1 MANEKMVKLDDL
13 LKSRGWEKMK
23 ELIKNRQMALAN
35 KIIYGDCMDV
45 ADEHIT
51 PSDLLRAEM
60 RCLAWVVEKLPTQ
73 MIENPDYKAEEDI
86 EEMEEEERVQ
96 LVNDMFK
103 QEVQFYIINILKMV
117 SANEYYAESKKAVA
131 NSKPNLVKVKEVS
144 YNKREPKH
152 YTKEVKVKKD

>member
-103 QEVQFYIINILKMV
+103 QEV
-117 SANEYYAESKKAVA
+117 
-131 NSKPNLVKVKEVS
+131 
-144 YNKREPKH
+144 
-152 YTKEVKVKKD
+152 